1 MLYSFMAFAGNI
13 RRMFNMTAKM
23 AAIFTYTYTSTV
35 NLLSPRLFHFHLIHT
50 FPLFSLCVC
59 VYPPPPP
66 SSFSLA
72 DCRCVNTCWKEVWQW
87 ARRWMQSRLVN
98 NALWHSSVGEC
109 SVFCSALTPP
119 PQKNVLFLPHPLD
132 LDHVLSL
139 AFVLSA
145 WYLSIIIF
153 MHWPPP
159 PPPCLQPFWLLRSV
173 LPERTAQACQR
184 WFILQ
189 LLAHA
194 NQFSCLCFDPL
205 FAFFPPLSLYLLY
218 KQVSFV
224 CSCFFAKLTPSSCQ
238 SVCLSFF
245 KIAVSSVISFI
256 WIPENACENAIIV
269 SVFWIHSRAI

>member
-119 PQKNVLFLPHPLD
+119 PQKMFCSYPTHWTLIMFSPWPLCSQPDTSPSSSSCTDLLLLLLP
-132 LDHVLSL
+132 
-139 AFVLSA
+139 
-145 WYLSIIIF
+145 
-153 MHWPPP
+153 
-159 PPPCLQPFWLLRSV
+159 
-173 LPERTAQACQR
+173 
-184 WFILQ
+184 
-189 LLAHA
+189 
-194 NQFSCLCFDPL
+194 
-205 FAFFPPLSLYLLY
+205 
-218 KQVSFV
+218 V
-224 CSCFFAKLTPSSCQ
+224 CSHFDSCVQCSRRERLKPVSADSS
-238 SVCLSFF
+238 LS
-245 KIAVSSVISFI
+245 
-256 WIPENACENAIIV
+256 C
-269 SVFWIHSRAI
+269 

>member
-50 FPLFSLCVC
+50 FPLFSVCVC

-119 PQKNVLFLPHPLD
+119 PQKKMFCSYPTHWTLIMFSPWPLCSQPDTSPSSSSCTDLLLLLP
-132 LDHVLSL
+132 
-139 AFVLSA
+139 
-145 WYLSIIIF
+145 
-153 MHWPPP
+153 
-159 PPPCLQPFWLLRSV
+159 
-173 LPERTAQACQR
+173 
-184 WFILQ
+184 
-189 LLAHA
+189 
-194 NQFSCLCFDPL
+194 
-205 FAFFPPLSLYLLY
+205 
-218 KQVSFV
+218 V
-224 CSCFFAKLTPSSCQ
+224 CSHFDSCVQCSRRERLKPVSADSS
-238 SVCLSFF
+238 LS
-245 KIAVSSVISFI
+245 
-256 WIPENACENAIIV
+256 C
-269 SVFWIHSRAI
+269 

>member
-119 PQKNVLFLPHPLD
+119 PTQKKCSVPTPPTGPWSCSLPGLCA
-132 LDHVLSL
+132 LSL
-139 AFVLSA
+139 IPLHHHLHALTSSSSSLFAAILTLAFSAPGENGSSLSA
-145 WYLSIIIF
+145 LIHPSVASSRQSILVFVFWSII
-153 MHWPPP
+153 
-159 PPPCLQPFWLLRSV
+159 
-173 LPERTAQACQR
+173 
-184 WFILQ
+184 
-189 LLAHA
+189 
-194 NQFSCLCFDPL
+194 
-205 FAFFPPLSLYLLY
+205 
-218 KQVSFV
+218 
-224 CSCFFAKLTPSSCQ
+224 CFFSSP
-238 SVCLSFF
+238 LPLP
-245 KIAVSSVISFI
+245 AV
-256 WIPENACENAIIV
+256 
-269 SVFWIHSRAI
+269 

>member
-1 MLYSFMAFAGNI
+1 MRLHSPHVQRDGKDGSRLHLHIRLYCQSAITSFVPF
-13 RRMFNMTAKM
+13 
-23 AAIFTYTYTSTV
+23 
-35 NLLSPRLFHFHLIHT
+35 SPHSY
-50 FPLFSLCVC
+50 FSPVLCVC
-59 VYPPPPP
+59 VSILPHPP

-119 PQKNVLFLPHPLD
+119 PTPQKNVLFLPHPLD

-159 PPPCLQPFWLLRSV
+159 PPCLQPFWLLRSA

-184 WFILQ
+184 RFIPQ

-205 FAFFPPLSLYLLY
+205 FAFPPSPLPL
-218 KQVSFV
+218 
-224 CSCFFAKLTPSSCQ
+224 P
-238 SVCLSFF
+238 
-245 KIAVSSVISFI
+245 AV
-256 WIPENACENAIIV
+256 
-269 SVFWIHSRAI
+269 